1 MKVLIA
7 DKFEQSGCDGLNALG
22 CEVSFQPDLKDEPLV
37 DAIAK
42 EQPDVL
48 IVRGTKVTEPTLA
61 AGPLKLVVRSS
72 FFRSAAYNRSGRAS
86 GHVRK
91 LTSTPQASNEGRP
104 KKSRKKAKDL
114 WKLSA

>member
-48 IVRGTKVTEPTLA
+48 IVRGTKVTEPMLA
-61 AGPLKLVVRSS
+61 AGQFPNALS
-72 FFRSAAYNRSGRAS
+72 RSAKPLIARSLIRS
-86 GHVRK
+86 ER
-91 LTSTPQASNEGRP
+91 R
-104 KKSRKKAKDL
+104 
-114 WKLSA
+114 